1 MLGKPFEWETAQMPI
16 NVMDAHYRSFQ
27 KQVVP
32 VCLKKNVGVIGMK
45 GFGGGPGHIAKA
57 GLSAEEAYRYAL
69 SQPVASQVVGITS
82 MEQLTQNIALA
93 RNFSPMSAAEQT
105 ALAERVRDVAAD
117 GRYELFKSS
126 QVFDGPVHRRQHG
139 FVT

>member
-1 MLGKPFEWETAQMPI
+1 MLNKPFEWETSQMPI

-45 GFGGGPGHIAKA
+45 GFGGGPGIAAKA
-57 GLSAEEAYRYAL
+57 GLSAAEAYRYAL

-82 MEQLTQNIALA
+82 MEHLKQNVALA
-93 RNFSPMSAAEQT
+93 RTFSPMTAAEQT
-105 ALAERVRDVAAD
+105 ALLAKVRDVALD
-117 GRYELFKSS
+117 GRFELFKSS
-126 QVFDGPVHRRQHG
+126 QMFDGPVHRRQHG
-139 FVT
+139 FAT